1 MANIQTIGAPSAK
14 NDEKKDAPSGGMYSS
29 LSDNLNADAE
39 KARNIDNKQ
48 AKPSAPAQFPFDVLP
63 QRAQEFIK
71 GAASANGV
79 PAEYMAASM
88 LWSAAT
94 AAGNAAKLEVKPG
107 TTETAVFFLG
117 IVGPPNAAKS
127 PALRLALRPLH
138 KANKDAFDDYTC
150 RKAQFEADK
159 ANGDT
164 PTKPT
169 PPDKV
174 LLSDATPEAL
184 FSAHFNRL
192 QGIGVHRD
200 ELSGW
205 IKSFDRYNS
214 GGEMDTWLSIWSAE
228 PISID
233 RKTSE
238 PILINRPFVS
248 VVGGIQPGRLE
259 GIANDDKAAAGFID
273 RFLFVWP
280 DNLEKPQWTTKGLDT
295 GHIDNWSEAVS
306 KLLAL
311 PFAPDVDT
319 TVSMTES
326 AREALFAYFNGT
338 NKRRC
343 DNAANERL
351 AGMYGKFD
359 LHIIRIILALHLLR
373 FAYGADKSIG
383 EVDADTVKDG
393 IKIGE
398 YFLRQSEK
406 VHGQIFDTTAVD
418 KLPRNIRRWYDRL
431 VKAGEVVTTS
441 VAMTAGE
448 MEGLPERTV
457 KRLLQRK
464 DLFEKIAHG
473 QYNTIL

>member
-1 MANIQTIGAPSAK
+1 MTAKLTEIGQTPIIAKAENFGIRSMVPKAKLPAP
-14 NDEKKDAPSGGMYSS
+14 
-29 LSDNLNADAE
+29 
-39 KARNIDNKQ
+39 
-48 AKPSAPAQFPFDVLP
+48 FPFDVFP
-63 QRAQEFIK
+63 ERAQEFIK
-71 GAASANGV
+71 GATSANGV

-88 LWSAAT
+88 LWAAAT

-138 KANKDAFDDYTC
+138 KANKDAFDDYTR

-214 GGEMDTWLSIWSAE
+214 GGEMDTWLSIWSSE

-233 RKTSE
+233 RKTSD

-248 VVGGIQPGRLE
+248 VIGGIQPGRLE
-259 GIANDDKAAAGFID
+259 GIANDDKAAAGFLD

-280 DNLEKPQWTTKGLDT
+280 NNLEKPEWTTDGLDID
-295 GHIDNWSEAVS
+295 HINNWSGAVN
-306 KLLAL
+306 KLLKL
-311 PFAPDVDT
+311 SFAPDADT
-319 TVSMTES
+319 TITMTEE
-326 AREALFAYFNGT
+326 ARRTLFAYFNGE
-338 NKRRC
+338 NKHRC
-343 DNAANERL
+343 DNAPNERL

-373 FAYGADKSIG
+373 FSYGDDFIIADIDDNTVNAGIEIG
-383 EVDADTVKDG
+383 K
-393 IKIGE
+393 
-398 YFLRQSEK
+398 YFLGQSEK
-406 VHGQIFDTTAVD
+406 VHERIFGTTALD
-418 KLPRNIRRWYDRL
+418 KMPENKKNWYQRL
-431 VKAGEVVTTS
+431 KEAGGEFTT
-441 VAMTAGE
+441 AQAKE
-448 MEGLPERTV
+448 AAKNEGIAERTV
-457 KRLLQRK
+457 GDMLQDKGLFHRLKQGK
-464 DLFEKIAHG
+464 Y
-473 QYNTIL
+473 QTIL